1 MSEITLGIIG
11 SGQLGS
17 LLCQAAKKLKV
28 KTIVIS
34 DDDKGPA
41 QNYADEFN
49 LKYLS
54 GGDILKELASEQGFS
69 SSGNDWW
76 DTEDGMKFLNQ
87 RKENSEFDK
96 KVDEKLIQL
105 FEKGNVV
112 ITSYTLP
119 WLIDSGI
126 KLWLDGTVENSA
138 KRMQN
143 RDNLDES
150 SALAV
155 VNKRFNE
162 NKLIYKNLYNFE
174 FGDDLS
180 VFDKIIQTDGINAEQ
195 VLEIAKTT
203 VRELL

>member
-1 MSEITLGIIG
+1 MSGPPAIG
-11 SGQLGS
+11 KTTV
-17 LLCQAAKKLKV
+17 AKGLAK
-28 KTIVIS
+28 
-34 DDDKGPA
+34 
-41 QNYADEFN
+41 EFN
-49 LKYLS
+49 LNYLS
-54 GGDILKELASEQGFS
+54 GGDILKELASEEGFS
-69 SSGNDWW
+69 SSGDDWW

-87 RKENSEFDK
+87 RKKNPEFDK
-96 KVDEKLIQL
+96 KVDTKLIEL

-119 WLIDSGI
+119 WLIDNGI
-126 KLWLDGTVENSA
+126 KLWLDGNVKNSA

-143 RDNLDES
+143 RDNMDES
-150 SALAV
+150 SALEV

-180 VFDKIIQTDGINAEQ
+180 VFDKIIQTDEKNADE
-195 VLEIAKTT
+195 VLEIVKSI

>member
-1 MSEITLGIIG
+1 MPKSIVVSGPPAIG
-11 SGQLGS
+11 KTTV
-17 LLCQAAKKLKV
+17 AKGLAK
-28 KTIVIS
+28 
-34 DDDKGPA
+34 
-41 QNYADEFN
+41 EFN
-49 LKYLS
+49 LNYLS
-54 GGDILKELASEQGFS
+54 GGDILKELASEEGFS
-69 SSGNDWW
+69 SSNDDWW

-87 RKENSEFDK
+87 RKKNPEFDK
-96 KVDEKLIQL
+96 KVDTKLIEL

-119 WLIDSGI
+119 WLIDNGI
-126 KLWLDGTVENSA
+126 KLWLAGNVKNSA

-143 RDNLDES
+143 RDNMDES
-150 SALAV
+150 SALEV

-180 VFDKIIQTDGINAEQ
+180 VFDKIIQTDEKNADE
-195 VLEIAKTT
+195 VLEIAKSI

>member
-1 MSEITLGIIG
+1 MSKSIVVSGPPAIG
-11 SGQLGS
+11 KTTV
-17 LLCQAAKKLKV
+17 AKGL
-28 KTIVIS
+28 
-34 DDDKGPA
+34 A
-41 QNYADEFN
+41 QEFN
-49 LKYLS
+49 LNYLS
-54 GGDILKELASEQGFS
+54 GGDILKEIASEQGFS
-69 SSGNDWW
+69 SSSDDWW
-76 DTEDGMKFLNQ
+76 DTEDGMKFLEQ
-87 RKENSEFDK
+87 RKENPEFDK
-96 KVDEKLIQL
+96 KVDEKLIKL
-105 FEKGNVV
+105 FEKDNVV

-126 KLWLDGTVENSA
+126 KLWLSGTIENSA

-143 RDNLDES
+143 RDNMEES
-150 SALAV
+150 SAFEV

-203 VRELL
+203 VRELF

>member
-1 MSEITLGIIG
+1 
-11 SGQLGS
+11 
-17 LLCQAAKKLKV
+17 
-28 KTIVIS
+28 
-34 DDDKGPA
+34 
-41 QNYADEFN
+41 
-49 LKYLS
+49 
-54 GGDILKELASEQGFS
+54 
-69 SSGNDWW
+69 
-76 DTEDGMKFLNQ
+76 
-87 RKENSEFDK
+87 
-96 KVDEKLIQL
+96 
-105 FEKGNVV
+105 
-112 ITSYTLP
+112 
-119 WLIDSGI
+119 
-126 KLWLDGTVENSA
+126 
-138 KRMQN
+138 MQN